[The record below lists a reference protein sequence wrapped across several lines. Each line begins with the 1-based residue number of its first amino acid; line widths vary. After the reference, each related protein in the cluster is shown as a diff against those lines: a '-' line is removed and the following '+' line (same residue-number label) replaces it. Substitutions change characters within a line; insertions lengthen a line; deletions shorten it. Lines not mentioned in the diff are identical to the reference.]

1 MNLRLSNILNANV
14 VLHNQRML
22 NSFQRWTGQE
32 LITRNGSP
40 EEQAEVLF
48 NAPFAV
54 VSHDTEADPIFKYGN
69 KKALELF
76 EMTWEEFI
84 KMPSRNSAE
93 PMEQKLRAEF
103 MANVTKNGFVDNYEG
118 VRISNTRKRFLMKNA
133 IVWNVLDENGKYC
146 GQAATFSS
154 WMYL

>member
-1 MNLRLSNILNANV
+1 MNLQLSNILNANV
-14 VLHNQRML
+14 ILHNQRML

-32 LITRNGSP
+32 LITRNSSP
-40 EEQAEVLF
+40 EEEAEVLF

-118 VRISNTRKRFLMKNA
+118 VRISNTGKRFLMKNA
-133 IVWNVLDENGKYC
+133 IVWNVLDEGGKYC